1 MIALNEVIS
10 EDYHDGPE
18 TVTDLELKADTSVS
32 LEIQFQL
39 NRIPFCESHRAVNC
53 VSDYRHYISGL
64 LRYSRNTKNV
74 TGKTFTLARAVI
86 RILWEKDTKILIFTR
101 SNSAADFYIKE
112 YLHPYVESGLIDA
125 TPLRIYYRYM
135 EEQQLRWKTIHGL
148 FLHAKTKWEDEVA
161 VKLLCTGGSLTTTLD
176 FKIKLSSDLCRAL
189 LVVEERFTYGLHE
202 YPEIYF
208 RDK

>member
-1 MIALNEVIS
+1 MSCIYVYSA
-10 EDYHDGPE
+10 E

-53 VSDYRHYISGL
+53 VSDYRHYISGFI
-64 LRYSRNTKNV
+64 RYSRNTKNV

-125 TPLRIYYRYM
+125 TPLRIYYRK
-135 EEQQLRWKTIHGL
+135 RWLSSTVNSTVLDLSPEILSQFAREMRFHVWLLQRLYGSYLAEYPCKIVFRGNYRTHKAIVEFTSTL
-148 FLHAKTKWEDEVA
+148 FYDC
-161 VKLLCTGGSLTTTLD
+161 KLLSLR
-176 FKIKLSSDLCRAL
+176 KQPR
-189 LVVEERFTYGLHE
+189 
-202 YPEIYF
+202 
-208 RDK
+208 